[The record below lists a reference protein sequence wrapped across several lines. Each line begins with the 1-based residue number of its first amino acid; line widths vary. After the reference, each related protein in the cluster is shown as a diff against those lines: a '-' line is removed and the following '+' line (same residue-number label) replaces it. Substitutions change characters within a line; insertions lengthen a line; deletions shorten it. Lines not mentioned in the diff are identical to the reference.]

1 MNSPADNTVPSY
13 LMGDASE
20 TLLNIK
26 NRGDDSKTG
35 TWLASLVTDAL
46 EIAAHGDADQPVT
59 DQDLD
64 VMVKWVAEIFNEFEL
79 YKIEFNMKAAGS
91 DLLVVASPLNLESLS
106 ATNDHFEAHLST
118 RRWSLAFDASTRK
131 LDLYMIPSELL
142 LAFTT
147 SRIEETEYQP
157 FITFI
162 PRRHRDEYFWSVQQR
177 TITFDM
183 LPKLAK
189 ELFSDLIRVAS
200 GNISEEEF
208 FKNAPNEV
216 AAAASHAAEIDA
228 TDRSY
233 EAAPSGADSGSASI
247 VLQQGQTDRG
257 VASAAVNL
265 FNSASSALNAR
276 PAESINSF
284 ASPNPSNAMSA
295 ETNAAVEQPAPAT
308 RDKALSDAFF
318 ARCAEFSSYIESEM
332 QAVIDYART
341 QPDNVQILQ
350 HCKEI
355 INEMQAL
362 RGSTSATAQRLRQLL

>member
-26 NRGDDSKTG
+26 NRGDDSETG

-91 DLLVVASPLNLESLS
+91 DLLVVASPLNLETLS

-118 RRWSLAFDASTRK
+118 RYWSLAFDASTRK
-131 LDLYMIPSELL
+131 LDLYLIPSELL

-147 SRIEETEYQP
+147 SRIEDTEYQP

-216 AAAASHAAEIDA
+216 AAAALHAAEIDA

-233 EAAPSGADSGSASI
+233 EPSPSGADSGSAS
-247 VLQQGQTDRG
+247 
-257 VASAAVNL
+257 
-265 FNSASSALNAR
+265 
-276 PAESINSF
+276 PK
-284 ASPNPSNAMSA
+284 PSNAVSA
-295 ETNAAVEQPAPAT
+295 ETNAGAEQPAPAA

-318 ARCAEFSSYIESEM
+318 ARCTEFSSYIESEM

-355 INEMQAL
+355 INEMEAL
-362 RGSTSATAQRLRQLL
+362 RGTTNATAQRLRQML